1 LAAGYAED
9 EVDVSALLS
18 GRKITSRSRRFR
30 GGKVAAMFGG
40 VQLDLVDAAL
50 APDARLDVTVAFG
63 GVEIL
68 VPPGW
73 RVRMNGPV
81 MLGGYENHTEE
92 EAPPPDDA
100 PRLDVRLQVLLG
112 GAEVKVGRPRALL
125 AA

>member
-1 LAAGYAED
+1 MASTASGACAHASRRPALAAGYAED

-63 GVEIL
+63 
-68 VPPGW
+68 W
-73 RVRMNGPV
+73 RSWCRPA
-81 MLGGYENHTEE
+81 GGC
-92 EAPPPDDA
+92 A
-100 PRLDVRLQVLLG
+100 
-112 GAEVKVGRPRALL
+112 
-125 AA
+125 